1 MSKPKKTVKKK
12 AKAAKAPAN
21 IVWFE
26 IPADDVGRARSF
38 YAKLF
43 GWKIKK
49 FPMPMEYYHIDTGG
63 ADASPD
69 GGLLKRQQP
78 QQQGL
83 LNYIAVPSVDKY
95 MAKVQKLG
103 GKICV
108 PKTAVPEMGFF
119 AVCTDT
125 ENNAFAIWEMMG
137 KGAK

>member
-1 MSKPKKTVKKK
+1 MSTPKKTAKKK
-12 AKAAKAPAN
+12 TAAIKVPAN

-49 FPMPMEYYHIDTGG
+49 FPSPMEYWHIDTGG

-69 GGLLKRQQP
+69 GGLMKRQP
-78 QQQGL
+78 GQQGIT
-83 LNYIAVPSVDKY
+83 NYILVPSVDQF

-103 GKICV
+103 GKVCM
-108 PKTAVPEMGFF
+108 PKTEVAQMGYF
-119 AVCTDT
+119 AVCLDT
-125 ENNAFAIWEMMG
+125 ENNAFAIWEMI
-137 KGAK
+137 KKAK

>member
-1 MSKPKKTVKKK
+1 MSKPKKTAQKKTATVKV
-12 AKAAKAPAN
+12 PAN

-49 FPMPMEYYHIDTGG
+49 FPMPMEYWHIDTGG

-69 GGLLKRQQP
+69 GGLMKRQP
-78 QQQGL
+78 GQQGIT
-83 LNYIAVPSVDKY
+83 NYILVPSVDKF

-103 GKICV
+103 GKVCM
-108 PKTAVPEMGFF
+108 PKTEVAQMGYF
-119 AVCTDT
+119 AVCLDT
-125 ENNAFAIWEMMG
+125 ENNSFAIWEMI
-137 KGAK
+137 KKSK

>member
-1 MSKPKKTVKKK
+1 MSKPRKS
-12 AKAAKAPAN
+12 AKSAAKVPAN

-26 IPADDVGRARSF
+26 IPADDVGRARTF
-38 YAKLF
+38 YSKLF

-69 GGLLKRQQP
+69 GGLMKRQQP

-103 GKICV
+103 GKICM
-108 PKTAVPEMGFF
+108 PKTAVGDMGFF
-119 AVCTDT
+119 AVCLDP